1 MHYEM
6 ITVLVLTQFILQLQ
20 QLGIRIKDV
29 NVLSVFLQIH
39 IQYRTPMHTFYSQ
52 LQLFLKKKMIKEL
65 E

>member
-1 MHYEM
+1 MRCEM

-39 IQYRTPMHTFYSQ
+39 IQYRTPMHIFYS
-52 LQLFLKKKMIKEL
+52 
-65 E
+65 